1 MSKSY
6 TDESVFLLFFSFR
19 GKKQSHPTSPPQH
32 RIHLCRRVTPRS
44 MSPIIVNMDG
54 ERRGEKSRFQANTTS
69 WGLNLFRFE
78 ARHPNYYTTTPPL
91 WKAKQNWIDDSFSR
105 TLLIWEIPPAV
116 PSSFQ
121 LLAWEAFLHWW
132 FVRRFLLRSQVA
144 AEQDL
149 PALSDTHDAM
159 DSTWNYL

>member
-1 MSKSY
+1 
-6 TDESVFLLFFSFR
+6 
-19 GKKQSHPTSPPQH
+19 
-32 RIHLCRRVTPRS
+32 
-44 MSPIIVNMDG
+44 MSPIIVNMGG
-54 ERRGEKSRFQANTTS
+54 ERRGEKSRFQANTTP

-105 TLLIWEIPPAV
+105 TLLIWEIPPVV

-121 LLAWEAFLHWW
+121 LLAWEASLHWR
-132 FVRRFLLRSQVA
+132 FVRRFLLRFQAA

-149 PALSDTHDAM
+149 LAPSDTHDAM
-159 DSTWNYL
+159 DSTWNYLWRWRPRWKKTKWCIQYGSLRVQAATSGNQ